1 MLQETKW
8 VGIVTKGVI
17 RNERGCEY
25 AVTIK
30 KTEYTIVTKGLQ
42 AVKDFVFIRKG
53 QKVVLKGIMDNQTIY
68 ATKCKIIIIRDGEE
82 NEIENT

>member
-1 MLQETKW
+1 MLQETKL

-30 KTEYTIVTKGLQ
+30 QNEYTIVAKGLQ

-53 QKVVLKGIMDNQTIY
+53 QKVVLKGIVENQTIY
-68 ATKCKIIIIRDGEE
+68 VTKCKIIITRDGGE
-82 NEIENT
+82 